1 MLTQIPFNGTNF
13 INVRLTQRV
22 FSVWTLAQPVVG
34 EKEMHSVANV
44 ATLQTPLA
52 TFFPSKKASK
62 PYLDSKNLW
71 YCRARSC
78 FPSTCTHLSLS
89 PRLLSFCSA
98 CAHTHTPLSIH
109 ICSVSVQ
116 RVHTHTHLS
125 LSTSAQFLFSV
136 CTHTHTS
143 LYPHLLSF
151 CSACDREEQSLIQLK
166 TDISC
171 LLL

>member
-1 MLTQIPFNGTNF
+1 MHLYIYIYIFISAVKVSVNNVLTQIPFNGTNF

-89 PRLLSFCSA
+89 TSAQFLFSVCTHTHTSLSPRLLSFCSA

-116 RVHTHTHLS
+116 RATEKNR
-125 LSTSAQFLFSV
+125 A
-136 CTHTHTS
+136 
-143 LYPHLLSF
+143 
-151 CSACDREEQSLIQLK
+151 
-166 TDISC
+166 
-171 LLL
+171 